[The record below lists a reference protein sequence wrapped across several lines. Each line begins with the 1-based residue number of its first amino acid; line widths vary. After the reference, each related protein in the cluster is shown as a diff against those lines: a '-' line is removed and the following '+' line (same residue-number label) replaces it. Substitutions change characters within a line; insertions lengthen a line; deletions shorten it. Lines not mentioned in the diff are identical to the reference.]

1 VTRLDSPVPPP
12 PRRRPI
18 PSTPAYRPKVAGLNK
33 QRSADAAER
42 ATPSTV
48 DDTSAAAPDG
58 GGVTAD
64 HSDSGSRASTT
75 STADVVDETPDTSRE
90 GARGTADRGSL
101 ASAKAAELD
110 TDDVPT
116 AAVDAVDLGDTEVA
130 EGPDAPVKPVGRAK
144 RKSTAVPSPVPGT
157 ADAEEADTESDS
169 ADTADSA
176 DDGADSADEAAGAGR
191 TRSPLLLPLVLLLVA
206 AALAGLGH
214 WFQTR
219 DRDVRVNQALVD
231 TGGTTEVSGQA
242 REAVEKAFSYNFAD
256 VAATESAANELLVGK
271 AKCQYNAIFG
281 PVKSLAPEQK
291 LVVTVRVVSSGVT
304 SLDGDRA
311 TVLLFIDQVTT
322 RTTDNTTGGGIAMMR
337 VGTRRTD
344 GRWKVDNMEMFGQ
357 TGDQSA
363 EMAKCSDAG

>member
-1 VTRLDSPVPPP
+1 MDSPVPPP
-12 PRRRPI
+12 PRRRPV

-33 QRSADAAER
+33 QRQAE
-42 ATPSTV
+42 P
-48 DDTSAAAPDG
+48 AAPDAAPQ
-58 GGVTAD
+58 VEAPETA
-64 HSDSGSRASTT
+64 APP
-75 STADVVDETPDTSRE
+75 VDEPTAVESVDVPDRV
-90 GARGTADRGSL
+90 SL
-101 ASAKAAELD
+101 AKTAAPD

-116 AAVDAVDLGDTEVA
+116 AAVDAVDLGDTDTEPAEAEV
-130 EGPDAPVKPVGRAK
+130 EPAPAPAKPVGR
-144 RKSTAVPSPVPGT
+144 RRTSTRVPSPTPRT
-157 ADAEEADTESDS
+157 ADDEAADAESDAADA
-169 ADTADSA
+169 ADTADQ
-176 DDGADSADEAAGAGR
+176 AGK

-206 AALAGLGH
+206 AALAGLGY

-219 DRDVRVNQALVD
+219 DRGTSVNQALVD

-337 VGTRRTD
+337 VGTQRAD

-363 EMAKCSDAG
+363 EMAKCADAK